1 MDKKTK
7 EDLLEIIEEFDA
19 EERDLG
25 IGILLAVFG
34 SLILILTLL
43 VPKIYL
49 RDNIYYKSRDLATLE
64 YQHTALMQ
72 ENIALKQ
79 KLQELKFKN
88 QVLDTLY

>member
-1 MDKKTK
+1 MDNKTK
-7 EDLLEIIEEFDA
+7 EDLYQIIEEFDE

-25 IGILLAVFG
+25 FGILFT
-34 SLILILTLL
+34 IFFTLILTLL
-43 VPKIYL
+43 LLIPKIYL
-49 RDNIYYKSRDLATLE
+49 KSNIYYKSRDLSTLS

-72 ENIALKQ
+72 ENINLKQ